1 MSVREPFVNEVRISS
16 YNGGVAMNQST
27 ATLPAP
33 SKAHATCAWCRRD
46 FHTLIELLDH
56 VDNGHSAATAAA

>member
-1 MSVREPFVNEVRISS
+1 MNKST
-16 YNGGVAMNQST
+16 VA
-27 ATLPAP
+27 LPAP

-56 VDNGHSAATAAA
+56 VDNGHSAATPASSRVA